1 MCTNYSSEP
10 ISPAHIFECLG
21 LTKQDFADDPLLVL
35 DYLRVYDVMWTCTG
49 PIFQTV
55 SARSTKA
62 AHCGE
67 EDSNFIQL
75 TFHRLDL
82 TLSHFISCDR
92 HLSANKSSGDIAGM
106 SAREGFTLTVEDDE
120 NDYRWFL
127 AIKACTSHF
136 SDR

>member
-1 MCTNYSSEP
+1 MQHQSDIPNR
-10 ISPAHIFECLG
+10 FG
-21 LTKQDFADDPLLVL
+21 KKQ
-35 DYLRVYDVMWTCTG
+35 R
-49 PIFQTV
+49 
-55 SARSTKA
+55 A

-92 HLSANKSSGDIAGM
+92 HLSAKKSSSDIAGM
-106 SAREGFTLTVEDDE
+106 STREGFTLTVEDDGD
-120 NDYRWFL
+120 DYRWLL